1 MQNVITHSFKS
12 TLQLCFFCLA
22 CLSMVFSSSAYSADL
37 AGRIIMARGEVQ
49 AINESGEIRQLKRR
63 DSIYSHEIIK
73 TGKKSKVQIRFI
85 DNALLALKENSELNI
100 KAYVYS
106 EANEKNN
113 QVFMELV
120 AGGFRTLTGKIGK
133 GNKAAYKVDTPVASI
148 GIRGTLYDVQIS
160 FDKILAGVWKGGISL
175 DSQQGQFNLGVDAN
189 FDFGEISANGEF
201 TGLLTP
207 PAAFTP
213 PIPQQKQQEQS
224 KESSV
229 DEGPKFKTDNRDN
242 GDTEPPVPNNSDSSL
257 TNTQDN
263 QVPSPF
269 EKDKA
274 PDQET
279 VENDDNFN
287 ENTDQPNPD
296 PDPDPD
302 PNPDH
307 DPDPN
312 PEPGPDSD
320 NSPDLRLNN
329 NEMDQLSTDP
339 KLAILLNEDGQR
351 IAIALNTD
359 GTGDNFFLG
368 QTTTQTNE
376 PAYET
381 LRRGSASEADFSNLK
396 PWADQVSWGIW
407 QGTTETPIERY
418 AEYDNNTD
426 FTPLEKDLFYM
437 IVNPANQTELNSGL
451 ISGRFS
457 SSSSSLAL
465 DTRDYIASASNG
477 GLVTDVS
484 TGFDLTTTGGGTFN
498 ITNIDI
504 TVEVDANPNDVQTA
518 NIDQTWAL
526 TSNTGQVSSSSITI
540 NNLTGSLIDNNNRGS
555 INASGDI
562 TGLLAAP
569 TTNGGNIDTFA
580 GGFNLSTDDGSE
592 SVGGVII
599 LQTGQ

>member
-1 MQNVITHSFKS
+1 MQNIITYSFKS

-22 CLSMVFSSSAYSADL
+22 CFSMVFSSSVFAADL

-49 AINESGEIRQLKRR
+49 AINEAGETRKLKRR
-63 DSIYSHEIIK
+63 DSIFSHEIIK

-148 GIRGTLYDVQIS
+148 GIRGTLYDIQIS

-189 FDFGEISANGEF
+189 FDFGEISASGEF

-207 PAAFTP
+207 PAEFTP
-213 PIPQQKQQEQS
+213 PIPQQKQQDQAKKS
-224 KESSV
+224 TV
-229 DEGPKFKTDNRDN
+229 DEGREFKTGNRDN
-242 GDTEPPVPNNSDSSL
+242 GDTAPPLLSDNVVG
-257 TNTQDN
+257 TDD
-263 QVPSPF
+263 PIRSPHEF
-269 EKDKA
+269 DDPDKD
-274 PDQET
+274 
-279 VENDDNFN
+279 
-287 ENTDQPNPD
+287 D
-296 PDPDPD
+296 PDPDRF
-302 PNPDH
+302 NPD
-307 DPDPN
+307 DEPANPDPN
-312 PEPGPDSD
+312 PEPDPNPTPEPDPDSD
-320 NSPDLRLNN
+320 SSPDLRLNN
-329 NEMDQLSTDP
+329 NEIDQLSTDP
-339 KLAILLNEDGQR
+339 KLAILLSENGQR

-359 GTGDNFFLG
+359 GTGDNFFIG
-368 QTTTQTNE
+368 QTTTETND

-381 LRRGSASEADFSNLK
+381 LRRGNAGEADFSNLQS
-396 PWADQVSWGIW
+396 WSDQVSWGIW
-407 QGTTETPIERY
+407 QGSSETPIERY
-418 AEYDNNTD
+418 TEYDNDTD

-437 IVNPANQTELNSGL
+437 IVTPANQTELNSGL

-457 SSSSSLAL
+457 SSTSSLPL
-465 DTRDYIASASNG
+465 DTRDYIATASNG
-477 GLVTDVS
+477 GLVTDVT

-498 ITNIDI
+498 ITNIGI
-504 TVEVDANPNDVQTA
+504 TVEVDANPNDSQTA
-518 NIDQTWAL
+518 NIDQTWSL
-526 TSNTGQVSSSSITI
+526 SSSTGQVNSSAITVDD
-540 NNLTGSLIDNNNRGS
+540 LTGTLIDNNNQGS

-569 TTNGGNIDTFA
+569 AINGGAIDTFA

-592 SVGGVII
+592 NVGGVII

>member
-1 MQNVITHSFKS
+1 MQNVITYSFKS

-22 CLSMVFSSSAYSADL
+22 CFSMAFSSSVFAADL

-49 AINESGEIRQLKRR
+49 AINEAGETRKLKRR
-63 DSIYSHEIIK
+63 DSIFSHEIIK

-133 GNKAAYKVDTPVASI
+133 GNKAAYKVNTPVASI

-160 FDKILAGVWKGGISL
+160 LDKILAGVWKGGISL

-201 TGLLTP
+201 TGLLSP
-207 PAAFTP
+207 PAEFTP
-213 PIPQQKQQEQS
+213 PIPQQKQQDQDKKS
-224 KESSV
+224 PV
-229 DEGPKFKTDNRDN
+229 DESREFKTDNRDD
-242 GDTEPPVPNNSDSSL
+242 GDTAPPPINPDTHL
-257 TNTQDN
+257 TETDN
-263 QVPSPF
+263 RIPSPF
-269 EKDKA
+269 EKDEA
-274 PDQET
+274 PNQEA

-287 ENTDQPNPD
+287 EDTEQPNPD
-296 PDPDPD
+296 PDPNPEPD
-302 PNPDH
+302 PNPTPEP
-307 DPDPN
+307 DPDP
-312 PEPGPDSD
+312 DSD
-320 NSPDLRLNN
+320 SSPDLRLNN
-329 NEMDQLSTDP
+329 NEIDQLSTDP
-339 KLAILLNEDGQR
+339 KLAILLSENGQR
-351 IAIALNTD
+351 VAIALNTD

-368 QTTTQTNE
+368 QTTTENND

-381 LRRGSASEADFSNLK
+381 LRRGNAGEADFSSLQ
-396 PWADQVSWGIW
+396 PWSDQVNWGIW
-407 QGTTETPIERY
+407 QGTSETPIERY
-418 AEYDNNTD
+418 TEYDNDTD
-426 FTPLEKDLFYM
+426 FIPLEKDLFYM
-437 IVNPANQTELNSGL
+437 IVTPANQTELSSGL
-451 ISGRFS
+451 VSGRFS
-457 SSSSSLAL
+457 SSTSSLAL

-477 GLVTDVS
+477 GLVTDVI
-484 TGFDLTTTGGGTFN
+484 TGFDLTTTGSGTFN
-498 ITNIDI
+498 ITNIGI
-504 TVEVDANPNDVQTA
+504 TVEVDANPNDSQTA
-518 NIDQTWAL
+518 NIDQTWSL
-526 TSNTGQVSSSSITI
+526 TSSTGQVNSSAITVDD
-540 NNLTGSLIDNNNRGS
+540 LTGTLIDNNNQGR

-569 TTNGGNIDTFA
+569 AINGGAIDTFA

-592 SVGGVII
+592 NVGGVII

>member
-1 MQNVITHSFKS
+1 MQNVITYSFKS
-12 TLQLCFFCLA
+12 ALQLCFFCLA
-22 CLSMVFSSSAYSADL
+22 CFSTVFSSSVFAADL

-49 AINESGEIRQLKRR
+49 AINEAGETRKLKRR
-63 DSIYSHEIIK
+63 DSIFSHEIIK

-160 FDKILAGVWKGGISL
+160 LDKILAGVWKGGISL
-175 DSQQGQFNLGVDAN
+175 DSQQGQFNLGVDAD
-189 FDFGEISANGEF
+189 FDFGEISASGEF
-201 TGLLTP
+201 TGLLSP
-207 PAAFTP
+207 PAEFTP
-213 PIPQQKQQEQS
+213 PIPQQKQQDKDKKS
-224 KESSV
+224 PV
-229 DEGPKFKTDNRDN
+229 DEGREFKTDNRDN
-242 GDTEPPVPNNSDSSL
+242 GDTAPPPTNPDTRL
-257 TNTQDN
+257 TDTDN
-263 QVPSPF
+263 RIPSPF
-269 EKDKA
+269 EKDET
-274 PDQET
+274 PDQEA

-287 ENTDQPNPD
+287 EDTEQPNPD

-302 PNPDH
+302 PTPT
-307 DPDPN
+307 
-312 PEPGPDSD
+312 PEPDPDSD
-320 NSPDLRLNN
+320 SSPDLRLNN
-329 NEMDQLSTDP
+329 NEIDQLSTDP
-339 KLAILLNEDGQR
+339 KLAILLSENGQR

-368 QTTTQTNE
+368 QTTTDNNE

-381 LRRGSASEADFSNLK
+381 LRRGSAGEADFSSLQ
-396 PWADQVSWGIW
+396 PWSDQVSWGIW
-407 QGTTETPIERY
+407 QGTSETPIERY
-418 AEYDNNTD
+418 TEYDNDTD
-426 FTPLEKDLFYM
+426 FIPLEKDLFYM
-437 IVNPANQTELNSGL
+437 IVTPANQTELSSGL
-451 ISGRFS
+451 VSGRFS
-457 SSSSSLAL
+457 SSTSSLAL

-477 GLVTDVS
+477 GLVTDVT

-498 ITNIDI
+498 ITNIGI
-504 TVEVDANPNDVQTA
+504 TVEVDANPNDSQTA
-518 NIDQTWAL
+518 SIDQTWSL
-526 TSNTGQVSSSSITI
+526 SSSSGQVTSSSITVDD
-540 NNLTGSLIDNNNRGS
+540 LTGTLIDNNNQGR

-569 TTNGGNIDTFA
+569 AINGGAIDTFA

-592 SVGGVII
+592 NVGGVII

>member
-1 MQNVITHSFKS
+1 MQNVITYSFKS
-12 TLQLCFFCLA
+12 ALQLCFFCLA
-22 CLSMVFSSSAYSADL
+22 CFSMVFSSSVFAADL

-49 AINESGEIRQLKRR
+49 AINEAGETRKLKRR
-63 DSIYSHEIIK
+63 DSIFSHEIIK

-148 GIRGTLYDVQIS
+148 GIRGTLYDIQIS

-189 FDFGEISANGEF
+189 FDFGEISASGEF

-207 PAAFTP
+207 PAEFTP
-213 PIPQQKQQEQS
+213 PIPQQKQQDQAKKS
-224 KESSV
+224 TV
-229 DEGPKFKTDNRDN
+229 DEGREFKTGNRDN
-242 GDTEPPVPNNSDSSL
+242 GDTAPSPSNPDTSL
-257 TNTQDN
+257 TDTANRI
-263 QVPSPF
+263 PSPF

-279 VENDDNFN
+279 VENDNNFN
-287 ENTDQPNPD
+287 EDTEQPNPD
-296 PDPDPD
+296 PDPNPEPD
-302 PNPDH
+302 PNPT
-307 DPDPN
+307 
-312 PEPGPDSD
+312 PEPDPDSD
-320 NSPDLRLNN
+320 TSPDLRLNN
-329 NEMDQLSTDP
+329 NEIDQLSTDP
-339 KLAILLNEDGQR
+339 KLAILLSENGQR

-368 QTTTQTNE
+368 QTTTENNE

-381 LRRGSASEADFSNLK
+381 LRRGNAGEADFSNLQ
-396 PWADQVSWGIW
+396 PWSDQVSWGIW
-407 QGTTETPIERY
+407 QGSSETPIERY
-418 AEYDNNTD
+418 TEYDNDTD

-437 IVNPANQTELNSGL
+437 IVTPANQTELNSGL

-457 SSSSSLAL
+457 SSTSSLPL
-465 DTRDYIASASNG
+465 DTRDYIATASNG
-477 GLVTDVS
+477 GLVTDVT

-498 ITNIDI
+498 ITNIGI
-504 TVEVDANPNDVQTA
+504 TVEVDANPNDSQTA
-518 NIDQTWAL
+518 NIDQTWSL
-526 TSNTGQVSSSSITI
+526 SSSTGQVNSSAITVDD
-540 NNLTGSLIDNNNRGS
+540 LTGTLIDNNNQGR

-569 TTNGGNIDTFA
+569 AINGGAIDTFA

-592 SVGGVII
+592 NVGGVII